1 VSQTKT
7 NMNPFIDR
15 MIRAAKLDVRL
26 YEKVEADKWYTRP
39 NHERCRAVQ
48 CLNRDWSPLNTVG
61 LEGLV
66 IGTTMA

>member
-26 YEKVEADKWYTRP
+26 YEKVEADKGALGKP
-39 NHERCRAVQ
+39 
-48 CLNRDWSPLNTVG
+48 
-61 LEGLV
+61 
-66 IGTTMA
+66 